1 MSLIFRMLWV
11 WLRSLSAER
20 LPVGVAANR
29 LRLITLPNDL
39 DINLHMNNGRYLTI
53 CDLNRVDLFIRTGLL
68 RVMLKEGWLPII
80 SEHTMSYKRPL
91 RLFQGYE
98 SILELTHWDERAF
111 YMSHRFV
118 VGDKVVAEGTSV
130 GVIRG
135 RGGVIPPEQV
145 LERVRKQ
152 VGVEPLPPQRAA

>member
-20 LPVGVAANR
+20 LPVGVASNR
-29 LRLITLPNDL
+29 LRWVTLPNDL

-68 RVMLKEGWLPII
+68 RAMLAEGWIPII
-80 SEHTMSYKRPL
+80 AEHTMSYKRPL
-91 RLFQGYE
+91 KLFQAYE
-98 SILELTHWDERAF
+98 SVMELTHWDERAF
-111 YMSHRFV
+111 YMKHTFL
-118 VGDKVVAEGTSV
+118 VGEKVVAEGTSV
-130 GVIRG
+130 GVVRG

-145 LERVRKQ
+145 LERVRGQ
-152 VGVEPLPPQRAA
+152 TGAQPLPPSRAP